1 MDVGTM
7 NVLCVIGKGFEG
19 HKITNGFTDT
29 NPVAT
34 VSTTVQR
41 ERCVI
46 HMVVYWLVESEVKE
60 GTDVIGCAECKLQR
74 SGLDV
79 VRVRQVKDQADIHE
93 AQ

>member
-1 MDVGTM
+1 MDVGVV
-7 NVLCVIGKGFEG
+7 NNLLHVVSKNLEG
-19 HKITNGFTDT
+19 HKVTNGFTDT

-60 GTDVIGCAECKLQR
+60 GADVIGCAK
-74 SGLDV
+74 
-79 VRVRQVKDQADIHE
+79 QVQA
-93 AQ
+93 AKGWS

>member
-41 ERCVI
+41 ERFI
-46 HMVVYWLVESEVKE
+46 HMVVYWLVESEVKK
-60 GTDVIGCAECKLQR
+60 GLMSLVVLSASCK
-74 SGLDV
+74 GV
-79 VRVRQVKDQADIHE
+79 VLMLSE
-93 AQ
+93 